1 MEKDVVKD
9 LLYGGLTELMN
20 NKDLYYRSSV
30 GATYSHWTEK
40 GNAVIMD
47 YVTAMTKQM
56 QTAEET
62 SLNRRAK
69 DLVIKGLKGE
79 TL

>member
-1 MEKDVVKD
+1 MEKIVVKD

-20 NKDLYYRSSV
+20 NKEFYYRSSV
-30 GATYSHWTEK
+30 GANYSHWTEK
-40 GNAVIMD
+40 GNAVIME
-47 YVTAMTKQM
+47 YVTSMTKQIH
-56 QTAEET
+56 TAEEA